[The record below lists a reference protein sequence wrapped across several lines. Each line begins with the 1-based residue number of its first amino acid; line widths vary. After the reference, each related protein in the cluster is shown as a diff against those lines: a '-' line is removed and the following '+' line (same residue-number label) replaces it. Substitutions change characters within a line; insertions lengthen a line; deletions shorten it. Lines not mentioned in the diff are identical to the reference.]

1 MTAVETY
8 SRGARMKSHTSQSTP
23 GSNALRLSAV
33 SKTWRDGERQRVVL
47 EQLDLNLPAGSSCA
61 IIGPS
66 GCGKTTLLNICSGIE
81 PADCG
86 EIRLG
91 DFVISHAG
99 EKALSEFRMS
109 RIGRVFQFFQLL
121 PTLNLAENVALP
133 LSLAGKHNGSLR
145 RASEALAQIG
155 LQGLDDRF
163 PDQVSGGEQQRAA
176 IARALIHRPALVVA
190 DEPTGNLDA
199 TTASQI
205 SDLLFEHCADS
216 GASLLLATHSTELA
230 SRAEQR
236 LRLVRGQLEPA

>member
-8 SRGARMKSHTSQSTP
+8 SRGVQMKSHTSQPAPS
-23 GSNALRLSAV
+23 SNALCLSSV
-33 SKTWRDGERQRVVL
+33 GKTWRDGERQRVVL
-47 EQLDLNLPAGSSCA
+47 EQLDLDLPAGSSCA

-91 DFVISHAG
+91 DFLLNNAS
-99 EKALSEFRMS
+99 EKALSGFRMS

-121 PTLNLAENVALP
+121 PTLSLAENVALP
-133 LSLAGKHNGSLR
+133 LSLAGKHAGSLQ
-145 RASEALAQIG
+145 RASEALKRIG
-155 LQGLDDRF
+155 LQGLEARF

-199 TTASQI
+199 VTASQI
-205 SDLLFEHCADS
+205 SDLLFEHCAES
-216 GASLLLATHSTELA
+216 GAGLLLATHSPELA

-236 LRLVRGQLEPA
+236 LRLVRGRLEPA